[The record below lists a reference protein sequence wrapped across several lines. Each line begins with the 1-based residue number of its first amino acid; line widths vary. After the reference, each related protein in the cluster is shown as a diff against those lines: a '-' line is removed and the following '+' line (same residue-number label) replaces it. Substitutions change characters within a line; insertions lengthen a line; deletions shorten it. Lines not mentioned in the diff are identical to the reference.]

1 MSAENPDKGRTI
13 TIDSKPYRVGRDKLT
28 GTQIRLMAQ
37 LPDTFD
43 LYVVD
48 EMADYD
54 GSREVGWNEL
64 VRLREGLRF
73 FSADP
78 KDI

>member
-1 MSAENPDKGRTI
+1 MSDKAL
-13 TIDSKPYRVGRDKLT
+13 TIDIDGKPYKVGRRKLT
-28 GTQIRLMAQ
+28 GSQIRLMAQ

-43 LYVVD
+43 LYVAD

-64 VRLREGLRF
+64 VTLHEGLRF